1 MTMTLLIDCT
11 PLRPPSEG
19 WRANYAFWI
28 RWFLALVVV
37 SAGATAQVRELI
49 LPGTISDAGVVVITL
64 VTAAI
69 DVLVAMLVAALWR
82 FPIPFGYILM
92 VGPYLVILLGVT
104 LMVIGRRALA
114 ESPVLREQL
123 KSQATIV
130 CAQGLVAMAYPFLT
144 AIFTQLSGPQQTA
157 LVIVMPV
164 FKFITKRVI
173 ADAAISKTMVT
184 TLLIIASDSF
194 HVVIA
199 LRDILRQVTAIQ
211 TRRGEELSGVNYLDD
226 LISMVRTIFDDDKNS
241 SISNRLYI
249 LMSVQHNLKLHIRTQ
264 FMIVSAHGLVTI
276 SYPVFTAVFHRLPGP
291 QQLAFV
297 FVMPLIKHFTKQIIA
312 TAAADLHEYVAP
324 VVVFS
329 VGLFH
334 VFYTSI
340 CMQTAK
346 STITTLIMMTS
357 DSFHVIFALRAI
369 FHQANALKAR
379 QISEL
384 SNREISERA
393 CPIRVFA
400 PSSLPLSDE
409 SVSFINGLTKST
421 RDAHVYALSR
431 LHAWGPQS
439 ISHVDGAD
447 QQNET
452 SDIVVFQ
459 QTVKGKQFAKDIDA
473 LKLREE
479 VLPNA
484 MLWSS
489 FTRAD
494 QLFPGRSP
502 SRDGF

>member
-1 MTMTLLIDCT
+1 M
-11 PLRPPSEG
+11 
-19 WRANYAFWI
+19 
-28 RWFLALVVV
+28 
-37 SAGATAQVRELI
+37 GATAQLREVI
-49 LPGTISDAGVVVITL
+49 LPGTLSTIGAVLIAICTASSHIALAIAMAVI
-64 VTAAI
+64 
-69 DVLVAMLVAALWR
+69 WR
-82 FPIPFGYILM
+82 FPIPFGYVFL
-92 VGPYLVILLGVT
+92 VGPFLMIFWSFSVLVIGLHLLVK
-104 LMVIGRRALA
+104 
-114 ESPVLREQL
+114 SKVLR
-123 KSQATIV
+123 
-130 CAQGLVAMAYPFLT
+130 
-144 AIFTQLSGPQQTA
+144 QQ
-157 LVIVMPV
+157 
-164 FKFITKRVI
+164 
-173 ADAAISKTMVT
+173 
-184 TLLIIASDSF
+184 
-194 HVVIA
+194 
-199 LRDILRQVTAIQ
+199 
-211 TRRGEELSGVNYLDD
+211 
-226 LISMVRTIFDDDKNS
+226 
-241 SISNRLYI
+241 
-249 LMSVQHNLKLHIRTQ
+249 IRTQ

-384 SNREISERA
+384 SSALRVERPLHCLEDLPGIIHDVFEDREISERA